1 MCGCG
6 RKNGDNSTPLSRY
19 AFHTPAQLEL
29 LRREREEE
37 EKKKKEQKQ

>member
-6 RKNGDNSTPLSRY
+6 RKNSDSTPLSRY
-19 AFHTPAQLEL
+19 AFHTPAQLEI
-29 LRREREEE
+29 LRREQEEE